1 MSTRIAR
8 FPVLLLALLVIA
20 GVALTGFNLSVALP
34 RDQWGQA
41 LTRPD
46 INQIS
51 QMLFHYSLLPR
62 LTISLLVG
70 AGLGLV
76 GVLFQQVLRNPLAE
90 PTTLGVATGAQLG
103 ITITTLWSLPGVLTT
118 QFAALAGA
126 CIVGALVFGVA
137 WGKRV
142 SPVTLI
148 LAGLVVSLYCGAI
161 NQLLVLF
168 HHDQLQ
174 SMFLWS
180 TGTLTQTDWSV
191 VQRLWPQLLGGV
203 LLTLLLLRPLTLMG
217 LDDGVARNLGLALS
231 LARLAALALAIV
243 ISALLVNAVGIIGFI
258 GLFAPLLAKMLGARR
273 LLARL
278 MLAPLIGALIL
289 WLSDQVV
296 LWLTRVWM
304 EISTG
309 SVTALI
315 GAPLLLWLLPRLR
328 SMTAPAMNAGDK
340 VYAER
345 QHILGYALAGLAVLV
360 IAVLVTLT
368 LGRDAAGWHWAT
380 GETLNAL
387 LEWRWPRLF
396 TALIAGVMLAVAGCI
411 IQRLTGNPMASPEV
425 LGISSG
431 AAFGVVLM
439 LFFVPGDAFSWLMPA
454 GSLGAAATLL
464 IIMVAAGRGGFSPQR
479 MLLAGMALS
488 TAFTMLLMMLQASGD
503 PRMAQILTWISGST
517 YGATGAQVLHT
528 GAAMIVLL
536 AIVPLCR
543 RWMTILPLGGET
555 ARAVGMA
562 LTPARLGL
570 LLLADARAAWP
581 AAAGR
586 LPDRR
591 GHHDHRSAELC
602 RPDGAA
608 YRADDGVSPDDAAH
622 RDVGVNR
629 RGNAGLCRLV
639 RANADVPLS
648 DPGRT
653 AVDLYRS
660 ALFYLSLEKA
670 ESIKKA
676 GWRLRLT
683 RPVLLKRLTIFRTP
697 CAPRRWCY

>member
-1 MSTRIAR
+1 MKTTRSPFAS
-8 FPVLLLALLVIA
+8 VLLLALFILA
-20 GVALTGFNLSVALP
+20 LALTWFNFNLALP
-34 RDQWGQA
+34 KTLWFQA
-41 LTRPD
+41 MRQPD
-46 INQIS
+46 INAID

-62 LTISLLVG
+62 LAISLLVG

-103 ITITTLWSLPGVLTT
+103 MTITTLWAIPGVLTS

-137 WGKRV
+137 WGKRL

-161 NQLLVLF
+161 NQLMVIF

-203 LLTLLLLRPLTLMG
+203 MLTLLLLRPLTLMG

-231 LARLAALALAIV
+231 LARLGALTLAIV
-243 ISALLVNAVGIIGFI
+243 ISAFLVNAVGIIGFI

-273 LLARL
+273 LLSRL

-289 WLSDQVV
+289 WLSDQLI

-304 EISTG
+304 EVSTG

-328 SMTAPAMNAGDK
+328 SMSAPSMNASDS
-340 VYAER
+340 VANER
-345 QHILGYALAGLAVLV
+345 QNVQWFALGGLV
-360 IAVLVTLT
+360 ILLAAMFVALS
-368 LGRDAAGWHWAT
+368 LGRDAHSWHWAS
-380 GETLNAL
+380 GTLLDELAQ
-387 LEWRWPRLF
+387 WRWPRIAS
-396 TALIAGVMLAVAGCI
+396 ALIAGVMLAVAGCI

-439 LFFVPGDAFSWLMPA
+439 LFVVPGNAFGWLLPA
-454 GSLGAAATLL
+454 GSLGAAVTLL
-464 IIMVAAGRGGFSPQR
+464 IILIAAGRGGFSPHR

-517 YGATGAQVLHT
+517 YNATGEQVVQS
-528 GAAMIVLL
+528 AIAMVILL
-536 AIVPLCR
+536 LLVPLCR
-543 RWMTILPLGGET
+543 RWLTILPLGGET
-555 ARAVGMA
+555 ARSIGMA
-562 LTPARLGL
+562 LSPARIGL
-570 LLLADARAAWP
+570 LLLAACLT
-581 AAAGR
+581 AAATLTIGPLSFVGLMAPHIARMMGFRRTMPHIVISALIGGLMLVFADWCGR
-586 LPDRR
+586 MLMFPYQV
-591 GHHDHRSAELC
+591 
-602 RPDGAA
+602 P
-608 YRADDGVSPDDAAH
+608 
-622 RDVGVNR
+622 
-629 RGNAGLCRLV
+629 AGL
-639 RANADVPLS
+639 LS
-648 DPGRT
+648 TFIGAP
-653 AVDLYRS
+653 Y
-660 ALFYLSLEKA
+660 FIYL
-670 ESIKKA
+670 
-676 GWRLRLT
+676 LRKQS
-683 RPVLLKRLTIFRTP
+683 R
-697 CAPRRWCY
+697 

>member
-1 MSTRIAR
+1 MNAR
-8 FPVLLLALLVIA
+8 LSPLAILLLTGLLVA
-20 GVALTGFNLSVALP
+20 AFALSIVNLNVALP
-34 RDQWGQA
+34 YAQWRQA
-41 LTRPD
+41 LWQPD
-46 INQIS
+46 IDNIA

-62 LTISLLVG
+62 LAISLLVG

-103 ITITTLWSLPGVLTT
+103 MTVTTLWAIPGVLAS

-126 CIVGALVFGVA
+126 CLVGALVFGVS
-137 WGKRV
+137 WGKRL

-148 LAGLVVSLYCGAI
+148 LAGLVVSLYCGAV
-161 NQLLVLF
+161 NQLMVIF

-191 VQRLWPQLLGGV
+191 VQRLWPQLLGGAM
-203 LLTLLLLRPLTLMG
+203 LTLLLLRPLTLMG

-231 LARLAALALAIV
+231 LARLGVLTLAIV

-273 LLARL
+273 LLPRL
-278 MLAPLIGALIL
+278 LLAALIGALIL
-289 WLSDQVV
+289 WLSDQII
-296 LWLTRVWM
+296 LWLSRVWR
-304 EISTG
+304 EVSTG

-328 SMTAPAMNAGDK
+328 SISAPVMNGGDK
-340 VYAER
+340 ALIER
-345 QHILGYALAGLAVLV
+345 RHVPWFALGGLALLLLA
-360 IAVLVTLT
+360 ITAALT
-368 LGRDAAGWHWAT
+368 FGRDAHGWQWAS
-380 GETLNAL
+380 GDL
-387 LEWRWPRLF
+387 LAQLMPWRWPRVLSALF
-396 TALIAGVMLAVAGCI
+396 AGVMLAVAGCI

-439 LFFVPGDAFSWLMPA
+439 LFFVPGNAFVWLLPA

-464 IIMVAAGRGGFSPQR
+464 VILIAAGRGGFSPHR

-517 YGATGAQVLHT
+517 YSATPERVVRSGAVMLA
-528 GAAMIVLL
+528 LL
-536 AIVPLCR
+536 ALAPLCR
-543 RWMTILPLGGET
+543 RWLTILPLGGEA

-562 LTPARLGL
+562 LTSSRIVL
-570 LLLADARAAWP
+570 LLLAACLT
-581 AAAGR
+581 AAATLTIGPLSFVGLMAPHIARMMGFRRTLPHMVISGLTGGLLLVFADWCGR
-586 LPDRR
+586 MMMFPYQI
-591 GHHDHRSAELC
+591 
-602 RPDGAA
+602 P
-608 YRADDGVSPDDAAH
+608 
-622 RDVGVNR
+622 
-629 RGNAGLCRLV
+629 AGL
-639 RANADVPLS
+639 LS
-648 DPGRT
+648 TFIGAP
-653 AVDLYRS
+653 Y
-660 ALFYLSLEKA
+660 FIYL
-670 ESIKKA
+670 
-676 GWRLRLT
+676 LRKQS
-683 RPVLLKRLTIFRTP
+683 R
-697 CAPRRWCY
+697 

>member
-1 MSTRIAR
+1 MSSRIAR
-8 FPVLLLALLVIA
+8 FPALLLVLIFLAAL
-20 GVALTGFNLSVALP
+20 ALTGFNLSAALP
-34 RDQWGQA
+34 RAQWGAA
-41 LTRPD
+41 LASPD
-46 INQIS
+46 IDNIQ

-62 LTISLLVG
+62 LAVSLLVG

-103 ITITTLWSLPGVLTT
+103 ITITTLWTLPGALAS

-126 CIVGALVFGVA
+126 CAVGALVFGVA
-137 WGKRV
+137 WGKRL

-174 SMFLWS
+174 SMFMWS

-191 VQRLWPQLLGGV
+191 VQRLWPQLAGGV
-203 LLTLLLLRPLTLMG
+203 VLTLLLLRPLTLMG

-231 LARLAALALAIV
+231 LARLAALTLAIV
-243 ISALLVNAVGIIGFI
+243 LSALLVNAVGIIGFI

-289 WLSDQVV
+289 WLSDQLI
-296 LWLTRVWM
+296 LWLAQVWR
-304 EISTG
+304 EVSTG

-328 SMTAPAMNAGDK
+328 SMSAPAMDAGDK
-340 VYAER
+340 VHTER
-345 QHILGYALAGLAVLV
+345 QSVLWFSLVGLVVLIIASFAALSF
-360 IAVLVTLT
+360 
-368 LGRDAAGWHWAT
+368 GRDAAGWHWAT
-380 GETLNAL
+380 GDLLNAL
-387 LEWRWPRLF
+387 LQWRWPRILA
-396 TALIAGVMLAVAGCI
+396 ALIAGVMLAVAGCI

-439 LFFVPGDAFSWLMPA
+439 LFFVPGNAFGWLMPA
-454 GSLGAAATLL
+454 GSLGAAVTLMIIL
-464 IIMVAAGRGGFSPQR
+464 IAAGRGGFSPHR

-503 PRMAQILTWISGST
+503 PRMAKILTWISGST
-517 YGATGAQVLHT
+517 YGATGSQAIGSGGV
-528 GAAMIVLL
+528 MIVLL
-536 AIVPLCR
+536 AMVPLCR

-562 LTPARLGL
+562 LTPARIAL
-570 LLLADARAAWP
+570 LLLAACLTATATMTIGPLSFVGLMAPHIARMMGFRRTMPHIVMSALTGGVMLVFADWC
-581 AAAGR
+581 GR
-586 LPDRR
+586 MVLFPYQI
-591 GHHDHRSAELC
+591 
-602 RPDGAA
+602 P
-608 YRADDGVSPDDAAH
+608 
-622 RDVGVNR
+622 
-629 RGNAGLCRLV
+629 AGL
-639 RANADVPLS
+639 LS
-648 DPGRT
+648 TFIGAP
-653 AVDLYRS
+653 Y
-660 ALFYLSLEKA
+660 FIYL
-670 ESIKKA
+670 
-676 GWRLRLT
+676 LRKQS
-683 RPVLLKRLTIFRTP
+683 R
-697 CAPRRWCY
+697 

>member
-1 MSTRIAR
+1 MKSR
-8 FPVLLLALLVIA
+8 FALFPALLLGVVFIAALL
-20 GVALTGFNLSVALP
+20 LTGANLSIALP
-34 RDQWGQA
+34 RGQWGQA
-41 LTRPD
+41 ISVPD
-46 INQIS
+46 IDNIQ
-51 QMLFHYSLLPR
+51 QMIFHYSLLPR
-62 LTISLLVG
+62 LAISLLVG

-103 ITITTLWSLPGVLTT
+103 ITITTLWALPGALTS

-137 WGKRV
+137 WGKRL

-180 TGTLTQTDWSV
+180 TGTLTQTDWSI

-231 LARLAALALAIV
+231 LARLGALTLAIV
-243 ISALLVNAVGIIGFI
+243 LSALLVNAVGIIGFI

-278 MLAPLIGALIL
+278 ILAPLIGALIL
-289 WLSDQVV
+289 WLSDQII
-296 LWLTRVWM
+296 LWLARVWM
-304 EISTG
+304 EVSTG

-328 SMTAPAMNAGDK
+328 SMSAPAMDAGDK

-345 QHILGYALAGLAVLV
+345 QHILWFSLAGVGVLV
-360 IAVLVTLT
+360 LICWLALS
-368 LGRDAAGWHWAT
+368 LGRDASGWHWAS
-380 GETLNAL
+380 GTLLNDLAQ
-387 LEWRWPRLF
+387 WRWPRISS
-396 TALIAGVMLAVAGCI
+396 ALIAGVMLAVAGCI

-439 LFFVPGDAFSWLMPA
+439 LFFVPGDAFGWLMPA
-454 GSLGAAATLL
+454 GSLGAAATLF
-464 IIMVAAGRGGFSPQR
+464 IIMIAAGRGGFSPHR

-517 YGATGAQVLHT
+517 YNATGAQVMHS
-528 GAAMIVLL
+528 GIAMLLLL
-536 AIVPLCR
+536 AVTPLCR

-555 ARAVGMA
+555 ARAVGVA
-562 LTPARLGL
+562 LTPSRVGL
-570 LLLADARAAWP
+570 LLLAACLTAVATMTIGPLSFIGLMAPHIARMMGFRRTMPFIVMSALTGGMILVIADWL
-581 AAAGR
+581 GR
-586 LPDRR
+586 MVLFPYQI
-591 GHHDHRSAELC
+591 
-602 RPDGAA
+602 P
-608 YRADDGVSPDDAAH
+608 
-622 RDVGVNR
+622 
-629 RGNAGLCRLV
+629 AGL
-639 RANADVPLS
+639 LS
-648 DPGRT
+648 TFIGAP
-653 AVDLYRS
+653 Y
-660 ALFYLSLEKA
+660 FIYL
-670 ESIKKA
+670 
-676 GWRLRLT
+676 LRKQS
-683 RPVLLKRLTIFRTP
+683 R
-697 CAPRRWCY
+697 

>member
-1 MSTRIAR
+1 MKTTRSPFAS
-8 FPVLLLALLVIA
+8 VLLLALFILA
-20 GVALTGFNLSVALP
+20 LALTWFNFNLALP
-34 RDQWGQA
+34 NALWFQA
-41 LTRPD
+41 MRQPD
-46 INQIS
+46 INAID

-62 LTISLLVG
+62 LAISLLVG

-103 ITITTLWSLPGVLTT
+103 MTITTLWAIPGVLTP

-137 WGKRV
+137 WGKRL

-161 NQLLVLF
+161 NQLMVIF

-203 LLTLLLLRPLTLMG
+203 MLTLLLLRPLTLMG

-231 LARLAALALAIV
+231 LARLGALTLAIV
-243 ISALLVNAVGIIGFI
+243 ISAFLVNAVGIIGFI

-273 LLARL
+273 LLSRL

-289 WLSDQVV
+289 WLSDQLI

-304 EISTG
+304 EVSTG

-328 SMTAPAMNAGDK
+328 SMSAPSMNASDS
-340 VYAER
+340 VANER
-345 QHILGYALAGLAVLV
+345 QNVQWFALGGLV
-360 IAVLVTLT
+360 ILLAAMFVALS
-368 LGRDAAGWHWAT
+368 LGRDAHSWHWAS
-380 GETLNAL
+380 GTLLDELAQ
-387 LEWRWPRLF
+387 WRWPRIAS
-396 TALIAGVMLAVAGCI
+396 ALIAGVMLAVAGCI

-439 LFFVPGDAFSWLMPA
+439 LFVVPGNAFGWLLPA
-454 GSLGAAATLL
+454 GSLGAAVTLL
-464 IIMVAAGRGGFSPQR
+464 IILIAAGRGGFSPHR

-517 YGATGAQVLHT
+517 YNATGEQVVQS
-528 GAAMIVLL
+528 AIAMVILL
-536 AIVPLCR
+536 LLVPLCR
-543 RWMTILPLGGET
+543 RWLTILPLGGET
-555 ARAVGMA
+555 ARSIGMA
-562 LTPARLGL
+562 LSPARIGL
-570 LLLADARAAWP
+570 LLLAACLT
-581 AAAGR
+581 AAATLTIGPLSFVGLMAPHIARMMGFRRTMPHIVISELIGGLMLVFADWCGR
-586 LPDRR
+586 MLMFPYQV
-591 GHHDHRSAELC
+591 
-602 RPDGAA
+602 P
-608 YRADDGVSPDDAAH
+608 
-622 RDVGVNR
+622 
-629 RGNAGLCRLV
+629 AGL
-639 RANADVPLS
+639 LS
-648 DPGRT
+648 TFIGAP
-653 AVDLYRS
+653 Y
-660 ALFYLSLEKA
+660 FIYL
-670 ESIKKA
+670 
-676 GWRLRLT
+676 LRKQS
-683 RPVLLKRLTIFRTP
+683 R
-697 CAPRRWCY
+697 

>member
-1 MSTRIAR
+1 MSQRIAR
-8 FPVLLLALLVIA
+8 FPALLLALLFI
-20 GVALTGFNLSVALP
+20 VAVGLTWTNFTVVLP
-34 RDQWGQA
+34 RTQWQQA
-41 LTRPD
+41 LWSPD
-46 INQIS
+46 IDVIE
-51 QMLFHYSLLPR
+51 QMIFHYSLLPR
-62 LTISLLVG
+62 LVISLLVG

-103 ITITTLWSLPGVLTT
+103 MTVTTLWAIPGVMAG

-137 WGKRV
+137 WGKRL

-161 NQLLVLF
+161 NQLLVIF

-180 TGTLTQTDWSV
+180 TGTLTQTDWGG

-203 LLTLLLLRPLTLMG
+203 MLTLLLLRPLTLMG

-231 LARLAALALAIV
+231 LARLAALTLAIV
-243 ISALLVNAVGIIGFI
+243 LSALLVNAVGIIGFI

-289 WLSDQVV
+289 WLSDQVI

-304 EISTG
+304 EVSTG

-328 SMTAPAMNAGDK
+328 SMSAPDMNVSDR
-340 VYAER
+340 VTTER
-345 QHILGYALAGLAVLV
+345 QHVLGYALIGGVLLLIGAYV
-360 IAVLVTLT
+360 ALS
-368 LGRDAAGWHWAT
+368 LGRDAQGWSWAS
-380 GETLNAL
+380 GVQ
-387 LEWRWPRLF
+387 LEELMPWRWPRIL
-396 TALIAGVMLAVAGCI
+396 AAMIAGVMLAVAGCI

-431 AAFGVVLM
+431 AAFDVVLM
-439 LFFVPGDAFSWLMPA
+439 LFLVPGDAFGWLLPA

-464 IIMVAAGRGGFSPQR
+464 IIMIAAGRGGFSPHR

-503 PRMAQILTWISGST
+503 PRMAGVLTWISGST
-517 YGATGAQVLHT
+517 YNATGQQVLHT
-528 GAAMIVLL
+528 GVVMAILL
-536 AIVPLCR
+536 AITPLCR
-543 RWMTILPLGGET
+543 RWLTILPLGGDT
-555 ARAVGMA
+555 ARAVGIA
-562 LTPARLGL
+562 LTPSRVGL
-570 LLLADARAAWP
+570 LLLAASLT
-581 AAAGR
+581 AAATMTIG
-586 LPDRR
+586 
-591 GHHDHRSAELC
+591 
-602 RPDGAA
+602 
-608 YRADDGVSPDDAAH
+608 
-622 RDVGVNR
+622 
-629 RGNAGLCRLV
+629 
-639 RANADVPLS
+639 PLS
-648 DPGRT
+648 FVGLMAPHIARMLGFRRT
-653 AVDLYRS
+653 MPHIVMS
-660 ALFYLSLEKA
+660 ALAGGLLLIFADWCGRMVLFPYQIPAGILSTFIGAPYFIYL
-670 ESIKKA
+670 
-676 GWRLRLT
+676 LRKQS
-683 RPVLLKRLTIFRTP
+683 R
-697 CAPRRWCY
+697 